1 MFSSKDK
8 TAASHYDTLVSPK
21 TEIIGDVKFKGGL
34 QVEGIIKGNL
44 IAEAGSGAVVRIS
57 DSGRVE
63 GQINAPNVVV
73 NGTVVGDIYAG
84 EYIELAKKARI
95 QGDVYYHMME
105 MVLGAEVNGKLIH
118 QAKDELKKANKSMLE
133 AQATAEVTAAAK
145 VKGDQAGEIVD

>member
-57 DSGRVE
+57 DTGRVE

-73 NGTVVGDIYAG
+73 NGTIVGDIYAG

-118 QAKDELKKANKSMLE
+118 QGKDELKKANKTMLE
-133 AQATAEVTAAAK
+133 AKATAEVTATAK
-145 VKGDQAGEIVD
+145 VKGDQAGDIVD

>member
-8 TAASHYDTLVSPK
+8 ATASHYDTLISPK
-21 TEIIGDVKFKGGL
+21 TEIVGDVRFKGGL
-34 QVEGIIKGNL
+34 QVEGTIKGNL
-44 IAEAGSGAVVRIS
+44 IAEPGSGAVVRIS

-63 GQINAPNVVV
+63 GQINVPNVVV
-73 NGTVVGDIYAG
+73 NGAVVGNIYAY

-118 QAKDELKKANKSMLE
+118 QGKDQLKKTNKSMLE
-133 AQATAEVTAAAK
+133 TKAALEI
-145 VKGDQAGEIVD
+145 KGDQTGGKVD

>member
-8 TAASHYDTLVSPK
+8 TAASHYDTLISPK
-21 TEIIGDVKFKGGL
+21 TEIVGDVKFKGGL
-34 QVEGIIKGNL
+34 QVEGTVKGNL

-63 GQINAPNVVV
+63 GQINVPNVVV
-73 NGTVVGDIYAG
+73 NGSVVGDIYAS

-118 QAKDELKKANKSMLE
+118 QGKDQLKKVNKSMLE
-133 AQATAEVTAAAK
+133 TQLVEK
-145 VKGDQAGEIVD
+145 KGDQTGDKVD

>member
-8 TAASHYDTLVSPK
+8 AAASHYDTLISPK
-21 TEIIGDVKFKGGL
+21 TEIVGDVKFKGGL
-34 QVEGIIKGNL
+34 QVEGSIKGNL

-63 GQINAPNVVV
+63 GQINVPNVVV
-73 NGTVVGDIYAG
+73 NGAVVGNIYAG

-118 QAKDELKKANKSMLE
+118 QGKDQLKKASKSILESKVAENKDV
-133 AQATAEVTAAAK
+133 QTGDK
-145 VKGDQAGEIVD
+145 VD

>member
-8 TAASHYDTLVSPK
+8 TAASHYDTLISPK
-21 TEIIGDVKFKGGL
+21 TEIVGDIKFKGGL
-34 QVEGIIKGNL
+34 QIEGTIKGNL
-44 IAEAGSGAVVRIS
+44 IAEANSGAVVRIS

-73 NGTVVGDIYAG
+73 NGTVVGDLYAG

-118 QAKDELKKANKSMLE
+118 QGKDELKKANKSLVN
-133 AQATAEVTAAAK
+133 AKASAK
-145 VKGDQAGEIVD
+145 VNSDQTGDIVD

>member
-8 TAASHYDTLVSPK
+8 TAASHYDTLISQK
-21 TEIIGDVKFKGGL
+21 TEIVGDVKFKGGL
-34 QVEGIIKGNL
+34 QVEGVIKGNL

-57 DSGRVE
+57 DGGRVE

-73 NGTVVGDIYAG
+73 NGSVTGDIHAG

-95 QGDVYYHMME
+95 QGDVHYFMME

-118 QAKDELKKANKSMLE
+118 KGKDDFKKNKKPSTETQA
-133 AQATAEVTAAAK
+133 AQTGDK
-145 VKGDQAGEIVD
+145 VD

>member
-8 TAASHYDTLVSPK
+8 TAASHYDTLISPK
-21 TEIIGDVKFKGGL
+21 TEIVGDIKFKGGL
-34 QVEGIIKGNL
+34 QIEGTVKGNL
-44 IAEAGSGAVVRIS
+44 IAEANSGAVVRIS

-95 QGDVYYHMME
+95 EGDVYYHMME

-118 QAKDELKKANKSMLE
+118 QGKDELKKANKSMLDSK
-133 AQATAEVTAAAK
+133 ATAEVK
-145 VKGDQAGEIVD
+145 SDQAGDIVD

>member
-1 MFSSKDK
+1 MVTKGLIMFSNKDK
-8 TAASHYDTLVSPK
+8 TAASHYDTLISPK
-21 TEIIGDVKFKGGL
+21 TEIVGDVKFKGGL
-34 QVEGIIKGNL
+34 QVEGIVKGNL

-63 GQINAPNVVV
+63 GQVNVPNVVV
-73 NGTVVGDIYAG
+73 NGAVVGNIYAS

-118 QAKDELKKANKSMLE
+118 QGKDQLKKANKSMLE
-133 AQATAEVTAAAK
+133 TQPVEK
-145 VKGDQAGEIVD
+145 KGD

>member
-1 MFSSKDK
+1 MFSNKDK
-8 TAASHYDTLVSPK
+8 TAASHYDTLISPK
-21 TEIIGDVKFKGGL
+21 TEIVGDVKFKGGL
-34 QVEGIIKGNL
+34 QVEGIVKGNL

-63 GQINAPNVVV
+63 GQINVPNVVV
-73 NGTVVGDIYAG
+73 NGVVVGNIYAS

-118 QAKDELKKANKSMLE
+118 QGKDQLKKANKSTLE
-133 AQATAEVTAAAK
+133 TQAVEK
-145 VKGDQAGEIVD
+145 KGDQTGDKVD

>member
-8 TAASHYDTLVSPK
+8 TAASHYDTLISPK
-21 TEIIGDVKFKGGL
+21 TEIVGDIKFKGGL
-34 QVEGIIKGNL
+34 QIEGTIKGNL
-44 IAEAGSGAVVRIS
+44 IAEANSGAVVRIS

-73 NGTVVGDIYAG
+73 NGTVVGDLYAG

-118 QAKDELKKANKSMLE
+118 QGKDELKKANKSLVN
-133 AQATAEVTAAAK
+133 AKANAK
-145 VKGDQAGEIVD
+145 VNSDQTGDIVD

>member
-1 MFSSKDK
+1 MFSNKDK
-8 TAASHYDTLVSPK
+8 TAASHYDTLISPK
-21 TEIIGDVKFKGGL
+21 TEIVGDVKFKGGL
-34 QVEGIIKGNL
+34 QVEGIVKGNL

-63 GQINAPNVVV
+63 GQVNVPNVVV
-73 NGTVVGDIYAG
+73 NGAVVGNIYAS

-118 QAKDELKKANKSMLE
+118 QGKDQLKKANKSMLE
-133 AQATAEVTAAAK
+133 TQPVEK
-145 VKGDQAGEIVD
+145 KGD